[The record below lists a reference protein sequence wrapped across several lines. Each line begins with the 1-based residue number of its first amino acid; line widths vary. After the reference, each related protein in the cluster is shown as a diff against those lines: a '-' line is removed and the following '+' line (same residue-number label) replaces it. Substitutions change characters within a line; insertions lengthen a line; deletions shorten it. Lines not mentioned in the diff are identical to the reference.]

1 MDDAGDD
8 DVSLQF
14 IEFRMPP
21 PKELSDEERN
31 TLIRSIMTSICET
44 IEDEDEVHVPIEGGG
59 TTELGI
65 LLLVRMVTRVALPP
79 NEDGDGMQNAEKEE
93 DDKASDA
100 ARMNILS
107 KQEMARQAICDYVV
121 KKFPSR

>member
-121 KKFPSR
+121 KKFSSR